1 MVDQIAKEGQR
12 SERSWLRALPG
23 RWYFKLEER
32 AETQITA
39 DVWDTCAPSDGDG
52 VNEIERL
59 EVTF

>member
-1 MVDQIAKEGQR
+1 
-12 SERSWLRALPG
+12 LRALPG